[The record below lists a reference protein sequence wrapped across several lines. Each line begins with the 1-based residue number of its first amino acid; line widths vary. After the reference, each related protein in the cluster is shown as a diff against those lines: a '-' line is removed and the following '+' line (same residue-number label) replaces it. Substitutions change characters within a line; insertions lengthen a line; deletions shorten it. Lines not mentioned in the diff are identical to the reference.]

1 MPDSGKYRN
10 PPPKFAGWEV
20 FTLVTQAVDGTGV
33 LRESEAYLF
42 GFLSISHG
50 PGHLPE
56 GSAREDRLCQKC
68 GHTSGQCLELTLH
81 SWTSSHT
88 ENMLL
93 HVYPCMC
100 IYTPACHTD

>member
-56 GSAREDRLCQKC
+56 GSARGQMRARGPPRNGVIMWVLGTEL
-68 GHTSGQCLELTLH
+68 GSSGRAVSPLF
-81 SWTSSHT
+81 
-88 ENMLL
+88 
-93 HVYPCMC
+93 
-100 IYTPACHTD
+100 DF